1 MCVRKSRARGFLW
14 CPCVGLSAVCFSFM
28 MCVCERALT
37 YVCVRV
43 FVCIRVSKCPC
54 VHVCLPACER
64 ASVRASERACKRACV
79 LDNMFFPSACNLF
92 SFFLSKE
99 KISWEGIKPTL
110 FFILPN
116 QIYDGKPFCHSS
128 EHFFLYFATSAFLR
142 LWFLFKSSVCWWFC
156 NARVDVCDVC
166 VFHTYITLIAL
177 PHFAELFLSNTAKKK
192 INPEFISNNLDCS

>member
-1 MCVRKSRARGFLW
+1 MCVRKPVGFYGVRAWDCLQCASLLW
-14 CPCVGLSAVCFSFM
+14 CVFVKGRWRMSVCEFSCVSVWASARVC
-28 MCVCERALT
+28 MCVCQ
-37 YVCVRV
+37 
-43 FVCIRVSKCPC
+43 
-54 VHVCLPACER
+54 R